1 VTYPVPTSLS
11 PSRVESFTS
20 CPLAFRFSSI
30 ERIPEPPAVH
40 STKGSFVHRVLELLF
55 TAPPAARGGDAVE
68 ESFHRARV
76 EYEAHPDFTLLGL
89 DPAAGEAFFADSR
102 SLVDNYLRMEDPS
115 QVRDIGLEIRLEA
128 ALGDL
133 TVRGIIDRLEI
144 DHRDEL
150 VITDYKTGRPP
161 GRQFEQSKMG
171 AVHLY
176 AYMCESVFGRRP
188 VAVRLMYLRTGEVIT
203 ATPSAEST
211 RFVTTRATAV
221 WNAVARACTTGDFR
235 PRPGPLCRS
244 CSFQRWCPE
253 FGGDPDRAAV
263 EAPAAFGLGAP
274 Q

>member
-1 VTYPVPTSLS
+1 MTYPVPTSLS

-20 CPLAFRFSSI
+20 CPLAFRFASI

-55 TAPPAARGGDAVE
+55 TAPPTARTSEMVE
-68 ESFHRARV
+68 HSFARARS

-89 DPAAGEAFFADSR
+89 EPVAGEAFFTDSR
-102 SLVDNYLRMEDPS
+102 SLVDNYLRMENP
-115 QVRDIGLEIRLEA
+115 QEVRDIGLELRLEA
-128 ALGDL
+128 ALGEL

-161 GRQFEQSKMG
+161 GRQYEQSKMG

-176 AYMCESVFGRRP
+176 AFLCESVLGRRP
-188 VAVRLMYLRTGEVIT
+188 AAVRLMYLRTGEVIT

-221 WNAVARACTTGDFR
+221 WNAVARACTTGEFR
-235 PRPGPLCRS
+235 PRPGPLCGS

-253 FGGDPDRAAV
+253 FGGDPDRAAA
-263 EAPAAFGLGAP
+263 EAPLAFGLGAP
-274 Q
+274 R